1 MNLTQET
8 KLKDVILSNPA
19 AAPILEK
26 AGMDYCCGGKQ
37 TVGEACLKAGM
48 PAEVLLERLRE
59 AKGQISPELKDWTT
73 ATMGELARHI
83 VNKHHSYVRE
93 ANPRISDHLAKV
105 AQKHGDNHPETQRI
119 QDLFEV
125 LANELMQHMQKE
137 EMIVFPYVEQMSAA
151 AESGTKLHPPF
162 FGTVQNPVA
171 MMIKEHDSAGE
182 LIGQIK
188 ELSGSFTAPADACT
202 TFALVYRELEEY
214 DHDLRLHIHLENNI
228 LFPRAVE
235 MEAQITGH

>member
-1 MNLTQET
+1 MNVTQET
-8 KLKDVILSNPA
+8 KLKDVILKNPA

-59 AKGQISPELKDWTT
+59 AANDVSPAAKDWV
-73 ATMGELARHI
+73 AAPMGELARHI
-83 VNKHHSYVRE
+83 VTKHHVYVRE
-93 ANPRISDHLAKV
+93 ALPRISNHLAKV
-105 AQKHGDNHPETQRI
+105 AQKHGANHPETARI

-125 LANELMQHMQKE
+125 LGNELMQHMQKE
-137 EMIVFPYVEQMSAA
+137 EMIVFPYVEQLSAA
-151 AESGTKLHPPF
+151 AESGARLHTPF
-162 FGTVQNPVA
+162 FGTVRNPVA
-171 MMIKEHDSAGE
+171 MMMKEHDSAGE
-182 LIGQIK
+182 LIGQIR
-188 ELSGSFTAPADACT
+188 ELSGGFAAPADACT
-202 TFALVYRELEEY
+202 TYALVYRELEEF

-235 MEAQITGH
+235 TEAQIAGH

>member
-1 MNLTQET
+1 MNVTQET
-8 KLKDVILSNPA
+8 KLKDVILENPA

-48 PAEVLLERLRE
+48 PPEVLLERLRE
-59 AKGQISPELKDWTT
+59 AANDVSPEAKDWTT
-73 ATMGELARHI
+73 ASMSELARHI

-93 ANPRISDHLAKV
+93 ALPRISDHLAKV
-105 AQKHGDNHPETQRI
+105 AQKHASNHPETERI
-119 QDLFEV
+119 QDLFDV
-125 LANELMQHMQKE
+125 LAGELMQHMQKE

-151 AESGTKLHPPF
+151 AESGTKLHTPF

-188 ELSGSFTAPADACT
+188 ELSSSFTAPADACT
-202 TFALVYRELEEY
+202 TFTLVYRELEEF
-214 DHDLRLHIHLENNI
+214 DRDLRLHIHLENNI

-235 MEAQITGH
+235 METRIAGR